1 MPEIQITVNGRGYR
15 VACGPGEEE
24 RLRMLAA
31 DVDRRIAG
39 LVRSFGQVGESQL
52 LLVSALLMA
61 DELDEMRNR
70 NNDHPPGPND
80 GEAAKALDG
89 VAERIEALAA
99 RLEAP

>member
-61 DELDEMRNR
+61 DELDEARNR
-70 NNDHPPGPND
+70 ANEAAPATD
-80 GEAAKALDG
+80 GEASKVLDA
-89 VAERIEALAA
+89 VADRIEALAE